1 MKYINNHLPISTPR
15 LQLELV
21 SMKYVE
27 EIFKEFTDEVTKT
40 LRASTPKKIE
50 EEAERVIR
58 SQEKYKQ
65 WTDMNL
71 VVTDTQGNFIWW
83 CGIMHVNTPTPE
95 IWLRI
100 KQSERRKWY
109 GKEMVWAL
117 IKRLE
122 TYKDFE
128 YIVYRAQK
136 GNMGTRKIVE
146 SFGWILQ
153 LNAEGK
159 ENIFMEPK
167 FDNSSSFECVE
178 YRIYKDD

>member
-65 WTDMNL
+65 
-71 VVTDTQGNFIWW
+71 
-83 CGIMHVNTPTPE
+83 
-95 IWLRI
+95 
-100 KQSERRKWY
+100 
-109 GKEMVWAL
+109 
-117 IKRLE
+117 
-122 TYKDFE
+122 
-128 YIVYRAQK
+128 
-136 GNMGTRKIVE
+136 
-146 SFGWILQ
+146 
-153 LNAEGK
+153 
-159 ENIFMEPK
+159 
-167 FDNSSSFECVE
+167 
-178 YRIYKDD
+178 